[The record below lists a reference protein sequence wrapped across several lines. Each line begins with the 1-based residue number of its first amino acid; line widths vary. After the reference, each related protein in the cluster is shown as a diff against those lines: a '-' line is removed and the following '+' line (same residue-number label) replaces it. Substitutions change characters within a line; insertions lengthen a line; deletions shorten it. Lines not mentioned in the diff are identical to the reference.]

1 MSKIRKMFECLKRVK
16 LSSWARLFVLAVAV
30 INAAL
35 QIFGVEIISFGN
47 EEAEKAATVVV
58 LAVSALTAY
67 WKNNSFTEAAQA
79 ADEVLRTIRRT
90 SEK

>member
-1 MSKIRKMFECLKRVK
+1 MSKIKKMLECLKRVK

-58 LAVSALTAY
+58 LVVSAVTAY

-79 ADEVLRTIRRT
+79 ADEVLQTIRQT
-90 SEK
+90 SKK